1 MKKLGWLMLAFLLQ
15 SCVNF
20 SIDNINGSLV
30 NNACDLF
37 SGKVTLDGKAYDFS
51 TTKTQPAIW
60 SYGTAS
66 YPARE
71 EILVDGV
78 CKVGLTDFKINQQYN
93 LTPYVLQWKITVEDS
108 ISPKLVLT
116 QGITR

>member
-1 MKKLGWLMLAFLLQ
+1 M
-15 SCVNF
+15 
-20 SIDNINGSLV
+20 
-30 NNACDLF
+30 NNVCDLF
-37 SGKVTLDGKAYDFS
+37 SGKITLDGRAYDFS
-51 TTKTQPAIW
+51 TTKTQPAGW

-78 CKVGLTDFKINQQYN
+78 CKVELTDFKINQRYN
-93 LTPYVLQWKITVEDS
+93 LTPYVLQWKISVEDS
-108 ISPKLVLT
+108 VSPKLVLT